1 MFFFW
6 TNLIMNRTWNSESK
20 RYTERMYRKYEMSL
34 EEAFD
39 KQAFEEDPVG
49 YFKSIDYKIT
59 GLDWIPA
66 MWNLV
71 KLAWSDYTPSKYAS
85 TGSKF
90 GPKGQKAI
98 TIMRQVINNNPKL
111 KSRVER
117 LQAKAPKNEKQVEAE
132 ISELMGELKESNRS
146 SYNRLKE
153 GFEGKAKLGIIISL
167 LALLT
172 MSTVGAKS
180 SYSWNEDWA
189 DTHISD
195 SNYNSYSSYL
205 GEESNVTGAFDIADL
220 ALDSISKTG
229 TSENKFIYFLQDSGL
244 VGEMNI
250 SKNDIKSEQD
260 YMDTKKELTMDILN
274 NIYAN
279 YKGNVDSTVSR
290 VQKVA
295 NNYFSSLESEN
306 TKTTKTVTK
315 TSTNT
320 GAIATGTEIQSQLTQ
335 VRNLVTLAANVK
347 YGYTTSESMS
357 QQKADR
363 IIKIVN
369 SLGGSISRGSGDR
382 RSSVNAI
389 INNLVAAS
397 GAETVVEAF
406 GAYLS

>member
-1 MFFFW
+1 
-6 TNLIMNRTWNSESK
+6 MNKTWNSESK

-117 LQAKAPKNEKQVEAE
+117 LQAKAPKNEKQIEAE

-180 SYSWNEDWA
+180 SYSWNEGWA

-205 GEESNVTGAFDIADL
+205 GEESNVTGAFDIVDL

-290 VQKVA
+290 VKKVA
-295 NNYFSSLESEN
+295 DNYFSSLESEN
-306 TKTTKTVTK
+306 TKVTKTVTK
-315 TSTNT
+315 ASANT

-347 YGYTTSESMS
+347 YGYTTSDSMS

-397 GAETVVEAF
+397 GAETVINAF
-406 GAYLS
+406 QAYLS

>member
-1 MFFFW
+1 
-6 TNLIMNRTWNSESK
+6 MNRTWNSESK

-98 TIMRQVINNNPKL
+98 AIMRQVINNNPKL

-146 SYNRLKE
+146 SYNRLEE
-153 GFEGKAKLGIIISL
+153 GFGTKAKLGIIISL

-180 SYSWNEDWA
+180 SYSKDENW
-189 DTHISD
+189 IS
-195 SNYNSYSSYL
+195 NNINRINKNSYSSYVQ
-205 GEESNVTGAFDIADL
+205 EDSNITGVRTIANL
-220 ALDSISKTG
+220 ALESISKTG

-244 VGEMNI
+244 IGEMEI
-250 SKNDIKSEQD
+250 SKKDIGSRRD
-260 YMDTKKELTMDILN
+260 YEDTRDSLAEDVLN

-279 YKGNVDSTVSR
+279 YKGDVDSTVNR
-290 VQKVA
+290 VKKVA
-295 NNYFSSLESEN
+295 DNYFSSLESEN
-306 TKTTKTVTK
+306 TKVTKTVTK
-315 TSTNT
+315 ASTNT
-320 GAIATGTEIQSQLTQ
+320 GAIATWTEIQSQLTR

-347 YGYTTSESMS
+347 YGYTTSDSMP
-357 QQKADR
+357 QQKADEILKVFYNQGGAKIGKMSTANSIKKVAGTVVNDLVAR
-363 IIKIVN
+363 IGAEAV
-369 SLGGSISRGSGDR
+369 
-382 RSSVNAI
+382 VNA
-389 INNLVAAS
+389 
-397 GAETVVEAF
+397 F
-406 GAYLS
+406 QAYLS